1 MKIGEKVKQI
11 RKQYGLTQ
19 EELASRCELSKGF
32 ISMLEND
39 LTSPSISTMQDLL
52 EVFGMNLTDF
62 FSTLEN
68 DVEDVV
74 VYKKGDYYSDSHD
87 HYNIDYLVADAQA
100 KEIEPLKITLDKTGK
115 TEEILPHEGDVFGY
129 VLKGKVE
136 LYINDKKYIVNS
148 GDSFYYS
155 KPTTTQYIRN
165 ISQSKSEFLWVSTP
179 PIF

>member
-11 RKQYGLTQ
+11 RIQYGLTQ

-52 EVFGMNLTDF
+52 EVFGMNLTEF
-62 FSTLEN
+62 FSTLETE
-68 DVEDVV
+68 VEDVI
-74 VYKKGDYYSDSHD
+74 VYKKDDYYSDSHD
-87 HYNIDYLVADAQA
+87 NYNIEYLVADAQA
-100 KEIEPLKITLDKTGK
+100 KEIEPLKLTLDKLGQTD
-115 TEEILPHEGDVFGY
+115 EILPHEGDVFGY
-129 VLKGKVE
+129 VLKGKVA
-136 LYINDKKYIVNS
+136 LFVNDKKYIVNS

-155 KPTTTQYIRN
+155 KPMTKQYIKN
-165 ISQSKSEFLWVSTP
+165 LSQSKSEFLWVSTP